1 MEQAAQAGNRE
12 HAPAIIGVIVSTS
25 SGANADIRVMHAGR
39 GLPLISIEH
48 DLADLAVPPDGQVT
62 AWVAW
67 SRCST

>member
-1 MEQAAQAGNRE
+1 
-12 HAPAIIGVIVSTS
+12 VIVSTS